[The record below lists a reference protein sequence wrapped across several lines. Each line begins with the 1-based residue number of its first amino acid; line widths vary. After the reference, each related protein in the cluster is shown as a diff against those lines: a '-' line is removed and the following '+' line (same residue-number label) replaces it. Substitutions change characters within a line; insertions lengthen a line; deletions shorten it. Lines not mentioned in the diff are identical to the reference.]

1 MPSYDQVNE
10 RSPVHEIKKKI
21 RQLNLIIPFIIITLF
36 AVIVRYLYEP
46 VASSLQFLPDVS
58 ITLIVGSVFL
68 LSLIGLYLSAM
79 LTRQTVR
86 IIEEYSSKLE
96 KLLSITSDLREE
108 VHGDILLDKIM
119 DFALAVTQAETGSI
133 LLLDK
138 RGSLIYKIVRGED
151 TKRLQGTSVDIG
163 KGITGWVA
171 EKGQPLRLSD
181 IVRDERF
188 DPNIDSMEGSEPK
201 TILCVPLKT
210 KSGIIGV
217 LKLLNRKNGHPFRER
232 EEQIILYLATQA
244 AISITKT
251 QFYEDQKNYEIHLTE
266 MLLEAIDI
274 QIPEMS
280 GHSRRVATYS
290 NIIARSL
297 QMPEEKKRKLHFAC
311 LLHDVGFLKI
321 KSDDV
326 FKKEEFAKHPV
337 LGYEMISPINFYT
350 DIAPFILCHHERY
363 DGFGYPSGLKGEEI
377 PFEARIISV
386 AEAFDVMISETSY
399 KVPVSFDQAKEELI
413 RNAGAQFDPGIVKVF
428 VNTIEPDQ
436 IE

>member
-1 MPSYDQVNE
+1 MPSDNQNNE

-21 RQLNLIIPFIIITLF
+21 RQLNLIISFIIITLI

-58 ITLIVGSVFL
+58 VTLIVGSVFL
-68 LSLIGLYLSAM
+68 LSLIGLYLSTM

-86 IIEEYSSKLE
+86 IIEEYSRKLE
-96 KLLSITSDLREE
+96 KLLSITNDLREE
-108 VHGDILLDKIM
+108 VHSDILLDKIM
-119 DFALAVTQAETGSI
+119 DFALTLTQSEAGSI

-138 RGSLIYKIVRGED
+138 RGSLIFKIMRGED
-151 TKRLQGTSVDIG
+151 TKRMLGRSVDVG

-171 EKGQPLRLSD
+171 EKGLPLRLIDVS
-181 IVRDERF
+181 RDERF
-188 DPNIDSMEGSEPK
+188 DPDIDAMGVAAPES
-201 TILCVPLKT
+201 ILCVPLKT

-217 LKLLNRKNGHPFRER
+217 LKLLNRKDGHPFRER
-232 EEQIILYLATQA
+232 EEQIITYLAGQA

-251 QFYEDQKNYEIHLTE
+251 QFYEDQRNYEIHLTE

-290 NIIARSL
+290 NIIAKSL

-321 KSDDV
+321 SSDDV
-326 FKKEEFAKHPV
+326 FKQEQFMKHPV
-337 LGYEMISPINFYT
+337 LGYEMISPINFYA
-350 DIAPFILCHHERY
+350 DIAPFILHHHERY
-363 DGFGYPSGLKGEEI
+363 DGFGYPSGLKGEET
-377 PFEARIISV
+377 PLEARIISV
-386 AEAFDVMISETSY
+386 AEAFDAMINEPTY
-399 KVPVSFDQAKEELI
+399 KVPVNFEQAKQELV
-413 RNAGAQFDPGIVKVF
+413 RNAGTQFDPRIVEVF
-428 VNTIEPDQ
+428 VGAIEPDLMV
-436 IE
+436 